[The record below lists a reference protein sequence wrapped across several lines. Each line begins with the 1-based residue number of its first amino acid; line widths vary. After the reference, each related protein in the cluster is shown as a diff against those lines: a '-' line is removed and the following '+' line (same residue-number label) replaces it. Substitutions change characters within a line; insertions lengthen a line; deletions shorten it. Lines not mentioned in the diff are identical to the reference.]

1 MATATANID
10 LVNRSLAL
18 LGVESITSLSD
29 TSKPASTANL
39 LYDNTRAA
47 VFRAHPWNCLTKRA
61 ALAQDATA
69 PVYEYTYRYILP
81 ADYLRLLT
89 LEEPVD
95 EYQLENG
102 FILSNDSTLNIKYT
116 ALETDVTKYDTLLVE
131 ALTARL
137 AADLAQPLLQSMSAM
152 EAMQRMYELKIR
164 EAKFVDAQENS
175 QDILDTDYWLES
187 RLGVYRE
194 NISTPP
200 RF

>member
-1 MATATANID
+1 MT
-10 LVNRSLAL
+10 
-18 LGVESITSLSD
+18 SIS
-29 TSKPASTANL
+29 
-39 LYDNTRAA
+39 
-47 VFRAHPWNCLTKRA
+47 
-61 ALAQDATA
+61 
-69 PVYEYTYRYILP
+69 
-81 ADYLRLLT
+81 
-89 LEEPVD
+89 
-95 EYQLENG
+95 NG